1 MSLPCGQWY
10 FYYSKCPLFPPEVA
24 TRGGRRAGVC
34 SPRAA
39 CRMACPAGA
48 PLNARGTPT
57 YCYQLPPATC
67 EQHFVEVAFAL
78 YACKVAMDVV
88 LGPRCKVG
96 PRCLGGSHSRPGRRR
111 WVGGGSVATL
121 GKAGQL
127 AALAL
132 RKHEEE
138 APAPHGASPLIPDD
152 CADLANLPAVFIVAL
167 GRTGSSQLLRLLNG
181 IPGYRIS
188 GETDNAWLY
197 LARNA
202 RASAPLFLRV
212 GLEKKPLRPL
222 DETPVCETWPPFDE
236 RASARAQSLT
246 RQCERKPLAQRGSSI
261 ICRRARAAASDAQRC
276 HTSVTAKQCMQNARI
291 ARDCPV
297 ACFTCRPAGVEVA
310 YRSQAELCSARRLLV
325 TAHNPAPRA
334 RVFGFKEIYSPW
346 IRNPEAIDE
355 VIDGIGFLR
364 TLFPRAKVIF
374 HWRDNLTRVA
384 SSDFWQLDRSRN
396 ESASHF
402 ARVVDVYRSYIKHH
416 PDHAFGTTLEGVT
429 GRKRFLFTC
438 TRSATSGGS
447 QDAHCLHSRRSE
459 SQIDRLFNFL
469 NETLE
474 PKLRNKARE
483 NPMLLDWSEEKHTR
497 RIGVRLP
504 NGSIAYQLQS
514 FAWETSAQNLGAV
527 G

>member
-1 MSLPCGQWY
+1 
-10 FYYSKCPLFPPEVA
+10 
-24 TRGGRRAGVC
+24 
-34 SPRAA
+34 
-39 CRMACPAGA
+39 MACAADPLGLCGNRSCA

-67 EQHFVEVAFAL
+67 EQHFVKVAFGL

-96 PRCLGGSHSRPGRRR
+96 PRCMGGSHNRPGRRR
-111 WVGGGSVATL
+111 WAGDGSMATL
-121 GKAGQL
+121 GKAGQS

-132 RKHEEE
+132 RKRDEE
-138 APAPHGASPLIPDD
+138 PPASPLIPDD

-212 GLEKKPLRPL
+212 GLEKKPMRPL

-276 HTSVTAKQCMQNARI
+276 HAAITAKQCMQNARI

-325 TAHNPAPRA
+325 TVHNPAPRA

-384 SSDFWQLDRSRN
+384 SSDFWQLDRSR
-396 ESASHF
+396 EKSASHF

-429 GRKRFLFTC
+429 ARKRFLFTC

-469 NETLE
+469 NETLQ
-474 PKLRNKARE
+474 PNLRNKARE

-497 RIGVRLP
+497 RIAVRLP
-504 NGSIAYQLQS
+504 NGSIAHQLLQS